1 MRLTR
6 DDWLAAGFELLRE
19 HGAGAV
25 TIDRLT
31 QRLGVTKGSF
41 YHHFTNRDELS
52 LALLEAW
59 ERKLTGELIE
69 ASRLGRDFAERNRQ
83 LTGRGLELYE
93 PRLEVAIRAWALHDP
108 VARAVQERVDQRRL
122 NYLEEL
128 FRLLTND
135 LQLAADLAQ
144 IRYAFTVGAEQLQP
158 ALGQA
163 QYGRLFD
170 ALERQLESLARTP
183 PEHPGD
189 SP

>member
-31 QRLGVTKGSF
+31 RRLGVTKGSF

-59 ERKLTGELIE
+59 EHRLTGELIE

-83 LTGRGLELYE
+83 LMRRGLELYE

-108 VARAVQERVDQRRL
+108 VAREVQERVDRRRL
-122 NYLEEL
+122 TYLEEL
-128 FRLLTND
+128 FRLLTD
-135 LQLAADLAQ
+135 DRQLAADLAQ
-144 IRYAFTVGAEQLQP
+144 VRYAFTVGAEQLQP
-158 ALGQA
+158 TIAPA
-163 QYGRLFD
+163 RYGRLFD
-170 ALERQLESLARTP
+170 ALEHQLERLARAPDTT
-183 PEHPGD
+183 PGD